1 MFNETTMPNRIAGA
15 GALKRVGF
23 TLAEILIALALIAIL
38 AAVLL
43 PTVASQIGKG
53 DAGRVMQDADAV
65 RAGIEQFLADVHR
78 YPSKYSQLTKAI
90 TTADRDVNGTLY
102 PSGLVA
108 KWKGPY
114 TTKLLNDAS
123 VLPTGFGAVIRDT
136 LVKTLNASNS
146 VNYVTVVIVG
156 IDWVGFSRLE
166 LDIDGTSADSATAV
180 TTGMLRWIPN
190 AAGDTTRYLALPI
203 Q

>member
-1 MFNETTMPNRIAGA
+1 MLKTTLRRTGR
-15 GALKRVGF
+15 ALKRGVGF

-53 DAGRVMQDADAV
+53 DAGRVMQDVDAV
-65 RAGIEQFLADVHR
+65 RAGIEQYLADVHR
-78 YPSKYSQLTKAI
+78 YPSKYSQLTNAI
-90 TTADRDVNGTLY
+90 TISDRDVNGTLY
-102 PSGLVA
+102 PGGLVA
-108 KWKGPY
+108 KWNGPY
-114 TTKLLNDAS
+114 TSKLLNDADA
-123 VLPTGFGAVIRDT
+123 LPTGFGAVIRDT
-136 LVKTLNASNS
+136 LVKTLNAGNS

-166 LDIDGTSADSATAV
+166 LEIDGTSADSATAV
-180 TTGMLRWIPN
+180 TTGSLRWIPN

>member
-1 MFNETTMPNRIAGA
+1 MTPNQLHRLRAV
-15 GALKRVGF
+15 RQVGF

-78 YPSKYSQLTKAI
+78 YPSKYGQLTKAI
-90 TTADRDVNGTLY
+90 TTTDRDVNGTLY
-102 PSGLVA
+102 PGGLVA

-114 TTKLLNDAS
+114 TTKLLNGAG

-136 LVKTLNASNS
+136 LVKTLNTSNS
-146 VNYVTVVIVG
+146 VNYLTVVIVG
-156 IDWVGFSRLE
+156 IDWLGFSRLDLE
-166 LDIDGTSADSATAV
+166 IDGTSADSATAV
-180 TTGMLRWIPN
+180 TSGLLRWIPN